1 MCYQRK
7 KMPKYIPG
15 DLEISSDEEN
25 SYEESYSKKGS
36 FLKEQFWGGNF
47 ENVFFERGICI
58 KKYDSYEKKIS
69 NIMFKV
75 QSVAYK

>member
-36 FLKEQFWGGNF
+36 FLKEQF
-47 ENVFFERGICI
+47 
-58 KKYDSYEKKIS
+58 
-69 NIMFKV
+69 
-75 QSVAYK
+75 